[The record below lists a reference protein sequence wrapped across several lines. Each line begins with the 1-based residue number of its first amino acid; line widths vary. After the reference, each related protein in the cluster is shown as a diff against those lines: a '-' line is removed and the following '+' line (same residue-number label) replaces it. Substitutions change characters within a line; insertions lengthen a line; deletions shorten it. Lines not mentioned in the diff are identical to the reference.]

1 MKFQVNNL
9 TNRIFKS
16 PTFLKVFTVII
27 GIICSLVFLAA
38 IFGSYP
44 YPFIHIDPDSIY
56 IFSSLSLLTHHTIE
70 HNDHPGLTLHV
81 VGTVPVALGTIYII
95 FKEGLT
101 QGDTVIQNLIAQK
114 KAGIVPVEII
124 RGTLIQNVIENL
136 PYYQQFILG
145 LIGLTYVLVLII
157 MLRTFYDKN
166 DKKYSVVM
174 IIVTVAMMLPP
185 TLGQA
190 IGANADFFAFPLSIL
205 YVASLLWKRNLKTDL
220 WTSLFFILMIFT
232 KITFIPLG
240 LLMFSV
246 EKESV
251 NRLIKSTF
259 ILSIIGYFI
268 FWDLN
273 RFLDFI
279 GFLFL
284 GSVSDK
290 PSSLDIASLLIFY
303 FNLFTS
309 DPVQGLYIIL
319 FISLGILLFRKR
331 EFRKIGILG
340 LAVIM
345 LSLGISML
353 RQYKASVYIWPVY
366 ATGLLL
372 ISSFLKGYPRWSNK
386 VGVII
391 AILIM
396 LSAGILYKDVI
407 NLRGERIAQLEGQ
420 REYQNTVN
428 QLKADCFLQT
438 ENNVFQ
444 LGNTFWLANAYAK
457 RGYSPYLEK
466 YFENRFGFKKM
477 YNIKWGGDGET
488 IIEDYFSGQ
497 NMKELNWVTPEG
509 CYLIIPDDKEY
520 MFKQNFPQ
528 LEYRLIKPISVCNK
542 LSAKILTLKYN

>member
-1 MKFQVNNL
+1 VKNL
-9 TNRIFKS
+9 TNGIFKS
-16 PTFLKVFTVII
+16 PTFLKVVTVII

-56 IFSSLSLLTHHTIE
+56 IFSSLSLLTNHTIE

-81 VGTVPVALGTIYII
+81 AGTLPIALGTIYII
-95 FKEGLT
+95 YKEGLT
-101 QGDTVIQNLIAQK
+101 DTLQNLIAQK
-114 KAGIVPVEII
+114 KAGLAPVEIL
-124 RGTLIQNVIENL
+124 RGTLIQKVIENM
-136 PYYQQFILG
+136 PFFQQVILG
-145 LIGLTYVLVLII
+145 LIGLTYILVLII

-166 DKKYSVVM
+166 EIKYSVVM
-174 IIVTVAMMLPP
+174 IIVTMAMMLPP

-205 YVASLLWKRNLKTDL
+205 YALSLFWKRNLKTDL
-220 WTSLFFILMIFT
+220 MTSLFFILMIFT

-240 LLMFSV
+240 LLMFTV

-251 NRLIKSTF
+251 NRLLKSTF
-259 ILSIIGYFI
+259 ILSVISYFI

-273 RFLDFI
+273 RFIDFI

-290 PSSLDIASLLIFY
+290 SNSLDLALILRFY
-303 FNLFTS
+303 FNLFIS
-309 DPVQGLYIIL
+309 DPVQGLYIVL
-319 FISLGILLFRKR
+319 FISCGILLIKKR

-340 LAVIM
+340 LAVII

-353 RQYKASVYIWPVY
+353 RPYKASVYIWPVY

-391 AILIM
+391 AILII
-396 LSAGILYKDVI
+396 LSAGILYNDVI

-438 ENNVFQ
+438 EDNVFQ
-444 LGNTFWLANAYAK
+444 LGNAFWLANAYAK
-457 RGYSPYLEK
+457 REYSPYLEK
-466 YFENRFGFKKM
+466 YFKNRFGFNKM
-477 YNIKWGGDGET
+477 YNIKWEGNGDI

-497 NMKELNWVTPEG
+497 SIKDLSWVTPEG
-509 CYLIIPDDKEY
+509 CYLIIPDNKEFV
-520 MFKQNFPQ
+520 FKQNFPQ